1 MLITENLGKVYKSK
15 IRKGLFQSERVE
27 IDAVKSLNLELRE
40 GQIVGLLGI
49 NGAGKTTSIKM
60 LSTLLE
66 PTKGRGEIDGLDL
79 VKDEK
84 RIKKMINM
92 IAGGERMIYWRLT
105 AKENLWYYGN
115 LYDVPKDILK
125 KRIDELL
132 SLVGLTEAKD
142 TPVERYS
149 KGMKQRL
156 QIARGLINNPNY
168 IFMDEPTLGLDAPIA
183 KELRDY
189 ARRLAYDE
197 DRAILLTS
205 HYMHEVEEL
214 CEYIY
219 VLDKGALIAEGTPA
233 QLASIASTEK
243 VLRVELNRLSKP
255 TQNSLDL
262 LCQKAGATLEI
273 LNNNTSVELV
283 IKSIDDISSEI
294 AATLSTHHAPIRS
307 FYIDK
312 PKLEDAIIKLSRR
325 N

>member
-1 MLITENLGKVYKSK
+1 MLITENLGKIYKTK
-15 IRKGLFQSERVE
+15 IRRGLFNIEKKE
-27 IDAVKSLNLELRE
+27 TAAVQSLNLELRG

-49 NGAGKTTSIKM
+49 NGAGKTTTIKM

-66 PTKGRGEIDGLDL
+66 PTTGRGEIDGLDL
-79 VKDEK
+79 VRDER

-115 LYDVPKDILK
+115 LYDVPKDIMK
-125 KRIDELL
+125 KRINELL
-132 SLVGLTEAKD
+132 SLVGLEDAKN
-142 TPVERYS
+142 TPVEGYS

-156 QIARGLINNPNY
+156 QIARGLINNPQY
-168 IFMDEPTLGLDAPIA
+168 IFMDEPTLGLDAPVA

-197 DRAILLTS
+197 GRSILLTS

-219 VLDKGALIAEGTPA
+219 ILDNGALIAEGTPS
-233 QLASIASTEK
+233 QLASIASENK
-243 VLRVELNRLSKP
+243 ILRIELGKLP
-255 TQNSLDL
+255 HILHNSLND
-262 LCQKAGATLEI
+262 LCQKSGAQLEI
-273 LNNNTSVELV
+273 SSNSLSVELV
-283 IKSIDDISSEI
+283 IKSLEDISSEV
-294 AATLSTHHAPIRS
+294 ATALSAHNAPIRK
-307 FYIDK
+307 FYIDE